1 MYGERKGRMS
11 RKARQ
16 RVIAGISLLAM
27 VLLLSG
33 CSLLFGGRQA
43 EEPTIED
50 EERVV
55 VPTFT
60 PTPELPPTATPVPE
74 VDEPQ
79 VVEVAPSAAEAN
91 PPADAQAITE
101 TNTETNTEAITD
113 TSTASTT
120 TDSTTTDSTTS
131 DAAPTPT
138 PMAKVV
144 VNAAQVN
151 ARSGPGTEY
160 GLSGSLTQGQAFDV
174 VGKNADGTW
183 WQFCCVNGQQA
194 WVFGELVNV
203 ENAEAVPVAQ
213 NLPPTPAPVAAA
225 PQPTAPQPSAPE
237 PTAAPAEPA
246 APPTNTPEA
255 APPPPAGAVNAGDC
269 GGDDGC
275 KFRVTGG
282 PTTAPNGGFELKFQ
296 LFFMHSGVDGGQ
308 PQGDYRLGIEKD
320 GQLIGIF
327 ADTTSFAL
335 SKNEGPMGPY
345 NYEAKIGAGDL
356 PGGTLEGNY
365 SFWVLDGNRQRDSD
379 VYPLFI
385 PGDQGEVW
393 IQFDQG

>member
-1 MYGERKGRMS
+1 
-11 RKARQ
+11 
-16 RVIAGISLLAM
+16 LLAM

-33 CSLLFGGRQA
+33 CSLLFGGPEA
-43 EEPTIED
+43 EEPAIED

-60 PTPELPPTATPVPE
+60 PTPELPPTATPLPE
-74 VDEPQ
+74 AEEPP

-91 PPADAQAITE
+91 PEADTQAITE
-101 TNTETNTEAITD
+101 TTAETNTGTITESTT
-113 TSTASTT
+113 TSTAIES
-120 TDSTTTDSTTS
+120 
-131 DAAPTPT
+131 APTPT

-160 GLSGSLTQGQAFDV
+160 GLAGALTQGQAFDV

-194 WVFGELVNV
+194 WVFGELVSV
-203 ENAEAVPVAQ
+203 ENAEGVPVAQ

-225 PQPTAPQPSAPE
+225 PQPAVPQPSAPE
-237 PTAAPAEPA
+237 PTVAPAEPA
-246 APPTNTPEA
+246 APPTNTPE
-255 APPPPAGAVNAGDC
+255 PVSPPPAGAVNAGEC

-282 PTTAPNGGFELKFQ
+282 PTTAANSGFELKFQ

-308 PQGDYRLGIEKD
+308 PQGDYRLGLEKD

-327 ADTTSFAL
+327 ADTTSVAL
-335 SKNEGPMGPY
+335 NKNDGPMGPY
-345 NYEAKIGAGDL
+345 NYEAKIGSGDL

-379 VYPLFI
+379 VYQLFI
-385 PGDQGEVW
+385 PAGQGEVW